1 MADFAYQIAR
11 RTGSGAAFAPSE
23 SVRRALGL
31 PRRLLE
37 RGEDDSA
44 MRVAAAGL
52 YLGFV
57 PLAVAAELVDH
68 AVDRAPALFGATT
81 AFLVLQTAVVVFGRG
96 LRPWVWAV
104 LTFAVPLCFAAY
116 AACTPTAGLL
126 LWPALTAP
134 VLWTALFRSGGWLV
148 TDYVLVALATGYA
161 AHVYPDSGSP
171 LVGPAAD
178 AIRLLALAV
187 VAIGV
192 FRLARVRRAESRHT
206 GNRERRQ
213 RKLVEHLLVA
223 HEQEREQIAAHLH
236 DETVQTLTAGVFALG
251 AASQAHARGD
261 TEMTTA
267 RLEQATT
274 AMRSAL
280 EDARRM
286 SFQLRPVLVSHYAI
300 CEAVQRMVDQFVADT
315 GVTVHFDVD
324 SMPSGLDRLVETL
337 VYRTLADLLDN
348 VRQHARATTVTIRV
362 GRTDQV
368 LWGEVSDDG
377 SGFAIRPA
385 IGKRRTLASM
395 AEQFRAAGGYFRIAT
410 GESGSTVVFQFPLDA
425 PT

>member
-1 MADFAYQIAR
+1 MADVAYQIAR
-11 RTGSGAAFAPSE
+11 RTGFRAALAPSV
-23 SVRRALGL
+23 SVRWALGV
-31 PRRLLE
+31 PGRLLQD
-37 RGEDDSA
+37 GEDDSA
-44 MRVAAAGL
+44 MRIAAATL
-52 YLGFV
+52 YVGFV
-57 PLAVAAELVDH
+57 PLAAAAELLDG
-68 AVDRAPALFGATT
+68 AVDRAPVLFGATT
-81 AFLVLQTAVVVFGRG
+81 ALLLVQTAVVVFGRG
-96 LRPWVWAV
+96 LRAWVWGA
-104 LTFAVPLCFAAY
+104 LTFAVPMCFVAY
-116 AACTPTAGLL
+116 TACTPSAGLL

-148 TDYVLVALATGYA
+148 TDYLLVALATGYA
-161 AHVYPDSGSP
+161 AHVYPDASSP

-192 FRLARVRRAESRHT
+192 FHLARVRRLESRQT

-213 RKLVEHLLVA
+213 RKLVEHLLYA

-261 TEMTTA
+261 GEVTTV

-274 AMRSAL
+274 ALRSAL
-280 EDARRM
+280 DDARRM
-286 SFQLRPVLVSHYAI
+286 SFQLRPVLISHYAI
-300 CEAVQRMVDQFVADT
+300 CEAVQRMVDQFAADT

-324 SMPSGLDRLVETL
+324 SIPSGLDRLVETL

-348 VRQHARATTVTIRV
+348 VRLHAHADEVTIRV

-410 GESGSTVVFQFPLDA
+410 GETGSTIAFQFPLDA
-425 PT
+425 PP